1 MAHRD
6 ERLGRQGKVRQD
18 APGGS
23 DLDLDLHQLITE
35 TRDCLER
42 IHTTLDQL
50 DKLLA
55 ERWRGVAGES
65 RPRPRIRYGGGQS
78 SLASR
83 ELLRRPQ
90 SESADRAQ
98 SESAD
103 RPQSESADRPHTDA
117 PDRPRPELPHWAPD
131 AQHEAR
137 QRDPEPERS
146 RLTTTDL
153 LAAIELTQSRLSRQE
168 LSERL
173 RARFGRDT
181 ADQLMDSL

>member
-1 MAHRD
+1 MVFGQVQGGRARMAHRD
-6 ERLGRQGKVRQD
+6 ERIGRLGKVRHD
-18 APGGS
+18 ASGGS

-50 DKLLA
+50 DKLLS
-55 ERWRGVAGES
+55 ERWRAVAGES

-83 ELLRRPQ
+83 ELLGRAR
-90 SESADRAQ
+90 SEPA
-98 SESAD
+98 
-103 RPQSESADRPHTDA
+103 
-117 PDRPRPELPHWAPD
+117 DRPRPELRDQAPG
-131 AQHEAR
+131 AQPEAE
-137 QRDPEPERS
+137 QPAPQPERS
-146 RLTTTDL
+146 PLTTTDL
-153 LAAIELTQSRLSRQE
+153 LAAIELTQSRLSREE
-168 LSERL
+168 LAERL